1 MDDAD
6 PLNLLALPEPP
17 RPAAR
22 TLNEVPA
29 PEWHA
34 LSWRPAGSMS
44 LGERW
49 LRAGQARP
57 ESLPPKL
64 KRRR

>member
-1 MDDAD
+1 MSDLDS
-6 PLNLLALPEPP
+6 LKLEPP
-17 RPAAR
+17 PKVEPRVGGSTPPA
-22 TLNEVPA
+22 
-29 PEWHA
+29 EWHA

-49 LRAGQARP
+49 LKAGTARG
-57 ESLPPKL
+57 EAVPPRL